1 MQTSELIERRKI
13 LISRLE
19 SHSLT
24 LIFSGVPFKKSADA
38 EYPFVVNQHFF
49 YLTGVTQEHCALLL
63 IKTPQVEKVI
73 LFVDAVDPNKTRW
86 VGHRLSIS
94 EATVISGIQEILFMD
109 QLDSKMHEI
118 LKVPTQYGR
127 INDIYLDFEK
137 NLIVGPSYQTAE
149 KIKQEYSLSYPALK
163 WLDVYPL
170 IVKQRMVKS
179 NAEVDA
185 LKRAIVI
192 TKHGLDAVYETVRPG
207 IYEYQL
213 EALFAYRIGDLE
225 HASLSF
231 ETIIASGKN
240 AIVLHYPDA
249 KSLIQEGV
257 LVLCDLGAKF
267 DGYSADITR
276 TYPASKVFN
285 PLQKQIYD
293 IVLGANK
300 MLLKLAKPGIK
311 LIDLQNATIEYMAER
326 CVQEGLIKTKE
337 NIKDVYY
344 HNCSHHLG
352 LDTHDPAQR
361 ELPLVPGNVITIEP
375 GLYFKEFGIGVRI
388 EDDALITEQGCIN
401 LSESIKKEIADIEK
415 R

>member
-13 LISRLE
+13 LTSRLE

-257 LVLCDLGAKF
+257 LVLCDLGAKY

>member
-13 LISRLE
+13 LTSRLE

-94 EATVISGIQEILFMD
+94 EATLISGIQEILFMD

-257 LVLCDLGAKF
+257 LVLCDLGAKY

>member
-1 MQTSELIERRKI
+1 MQTKEFIERRKM
-13 LISRLE
+13 LSNHLE

-24 LIFSGVPFKKSADA
+24 LIFSGVPLKKSSDA

-49 YLTGVTQEHCALLL
+49 YLTGITQEHCALMI

-94 EATVISGIQEILFMD
+94 EATAISGIQEILFMD
-109 QLDSKMHEI
+109 QLDSKMHEV

-127 INDIYLDFEK
+127 IVDVYLDFEK
-137 NLIVGPSYQTAE
+137 NLVIGPSYQTAD
-149 KIKQEYSLSYPALK
+149 KIKQEYSLSYPAIK
-163 WLDVYPL
+163 WLDVYPI
-170 IVKQRMVKS
+170 IVKLRMVKS
-179 NAEVDA
+179 NAEVEA
-185 LKRAIVI
+185 LRRAIAI

-213 EALFAYRIGDLE
+213 EALFAYRIGDLD
-225 HASLSF
+225 HAPLSF

-240 AIVLHYPDA
+240 AIVLHYPHA
-249 KSLIQEGV
+249 QSLIQEGV
-257 LVLCDLGAKF
+257 LVLCDLGAKY

-326 CVQEGLIKTKE
+326 CFQEGLIKTKE

>member
-13 LISRLE
+13 LTSRLE

-192 TKHGLDAVYETVRPG
+192 TKQGLDAVYETVRPG

-257 LVLCDLGAKF
+257 LVLCDLGAKY

>member
-13 LISRLE
+13 LTSRLE

-137 NLIVGPSYQTAE
+137 NLIIGPSYQTAE

-192 TKHGLDAVYETVRPG
+192 TKQGLDAVYETVRPG

-257 LVLCDLGAKF
+257 LVLCDLGAKY

>member
-13 LISRLE
+13 LTSRLE

-94 EATVISGIQEILFMD
+94 EATLISGIQEILFMD

-192 TKHGLDAVYETVRPG
+192 TKQGLDAVYETVRPG

-257 LVLCDLGAKF
+257 LVLCDLGAKY

-375 GLYFKEFGIGVRI
+375 GLYFKDFGIGVRI

>member
-13 LISRLE
+13 LTSRLE

-94 EATVISGIQEILFMD
+94 EATLISGIQEILFMD

-137 NLIVGPSYQTAE
+137 NLIIGPSYQTAE

-257 LVLCDLGAKF
+257 LVLCDLGAKY

>member
-13 LISRLE
+13 LTSRLE

-49 YLTGVTQEHCALLL
+49 YLTGVTQEHCALLV

-94 EATVISGIQEILFMD
+94 EATLISGIQEILFMD

-192 TKHGLDAVYETVRPG
+192 TKQGLDAVYETVRPG

-257 LVLCDLGAKF
+257 LVLCDLGAKY

>member
-13 LISRLE
+13 LTSRLE

-94 EATVISGIQEILFMD
+94 EATLISGIQEILFMD

-192 TKHGLDAVYETVRPG
+192 TKQGLDAVYETVRPG

-257 LVLCDLGAKF
+257 LVLCDLGAKY